1 MDTLRVDTLHALR
14 SLRSRAGASCAT
26 ILVLAL
32 GVGLTAA
39 MFALADPFLLRPLPY
54 ADPERLVSI
63 DLAVAKRDVP
73 PAIPTLDDWRGRDDL
88 FRAVAAYR
96 LGDLVRIRQHDRA
109 SVLQVMTVSDGLE
122 DLLRDSDGAMSI
134 RADSSGTHLVL
145 TSDAETRLF
154 GGADFGGAS
163 LSRQDGSPVQVESV
177 LPPRF
182 LFPRARVRPRIDA
195 LDVVRVGSLV
205 EVDRSES
212 GTFRA
217 RPFTV
222 IARLQDGITRGQAE
236 AALRASV
243 QAASGLTVS
252 VHDLTE
258 HLRSGVQPLAL
269 GALTAGLLIM
279 VVCAG
284 NLGNLLLARSSYRA
298 REFATRLA
306 IGGTRTDLVRL
317 VAIELSL
324 LALAGLA
331 IGLGVTKFTLTL
343 LALVLPVE
351 YAALGAPMITARVA
365 IFALVLGAGIVVLGL
380 IPSMIALRPAA
391 TVLAGYASLSDSR
404 RVRAARFIMAA
415 AQSAVALVLLS
426 GAVLLGRS
434 YVNLVSQ
441 DTGFAANVRIA
452 SVSYPSGHVGA
463 PLQADVNA
471 TVERLRRIRGVTGV
485 AAATG
490 PMVDGLQS
498 GAIARVAGTTALV
511 SRTYVTPD
519 YFQTVG
525 TRLLAGRPL
534 TEDDGA
540 RAVVANDAFARRYLP
555 DGAID
560 RELTLGNRR
569 MTIVGVVADAF
580 DRALDVPPGPAV
592 FSLLA
597 DVPVAWRV
605 NYVIRTVSGSALDGP
620 IAHAITAV
628 SPHAAVV
635 DASPIGARL
644 ADTVR
649 ERSFASL
656 VLTFFAIA
664 GVGVTVAGLVGIVA
678 FIVARRTREIAIRIA
693 LGATPARIRWIVLRE
708 VLLAAGTGSLVGTVA
723 GRWLSGLL
731 EHLSYGVKAGDW
743 TSVAAAGVLTMTIV
757 AIASAIPAARAV
769 KLMPSIALRVE

>member
-1 MDTLRVDTLHALR
+1 MDRLRVDTVHALR

-26 ILVLAL
+26 IFVLAL

-63 DLAVAKRDVP
+63 ELAVARRDVP

-88 FRAVAAYR
+88 FRGVAAYR
-96 LGDLVRIRQHDRA
+96 LGDLVRIRQHASA

-122 DLLRDSDGAMSI
+122 DLLRGSD
-134 RADSSGTHLVL
+134 RAARVPPAGSGTHLVL
-145 TSDAETRLF
+145 TSDAHTRLF
-154 GGADFGGAS
+154 GGSEPVGRS
-163 LSRQDGSPVQVESV
+163 LSRQDGSAVHIESV

-195 LDVVRVGSLV
+195 LDIVRVGALV
-205 EVDRSES
+205 DVDRGE
-212 GTFRA
+212 GTAFRA

-222 IARLQDGITRGQAE
+222 VARLQDGITRDQAE
-236 AALRASV
+236 AALRASL
-243 QAASGLTVS
+243 AGASGLTVS
-252 VHDLTE
+252 VHDLTQY
-258 HLRSGVQPLAL
+258 LRSGLQPLAL
-269 GALTAGLLIM
+269 GALSAGLLIM

-306 IGGTRTDLVRL
+306 IGGRRTDLVRL

-343 LALVLPVE
+343 LALVLPVD
-351 YAALGAPMITARVA
+351 YAALGAPTITGRVA
-365 IFALVLGAGIVVLGL
+365 IFALALGAGIVALGL
-380 IPSMIALRPAA
+380 IPSAIAWRPAA

-404 RVRAARFIMAA
+404 RVRAARFVMAA

-426 GAVLLGRS
+426 GALLLGRS

-441 DTGFAANVRIA
+441 DTGFADDVRVA
-452 SVSYPSGHVGA
+452 SVSYPFGHVGA

-471 TVERLRRIRGVTGV
+471 TLERLRRIPGVIDV

-525 TRLLAGRPL
+525 TRLLTGRAL
-534 TEDDGA
+534 AEDDGA
-540 RAVVANDAFARRYLP
+540 RAVVTNEAFATRYLP
-555 DGAID
+555 EGAID
-560 RELTLGNRR
+560 RELTVGNRR
-569 MTIVGVVADAF
+569 MTIVGVVAGAF
-580 DRALDVPPGPAV
+580 DRALDEPPGPAV

-605 NYVIRTVSGSALDGP
+605 NYVVRTASGSVLDGP
-620 IAHAITAV
+620 IAQAITAV
-628 SPHAAVV
+628 SPNAAVV
-635 DASPIGARL
+635 DASPISARL

-649 ERSFASL
+649 DRSFASL

-693 LGATPARIRWIVLRE
+693 LGATPANIRWFVLRE
-708 VLLAAGTGSLVGTVA
+708 VLLAAATGSVVGTVA
-723 GRWLSGLL
+723 GRWLSSLF

-743 TSVAAAGVLTMTIV
+743 TSVAAAAALTMTIV
-757 AIASAIPAARAV
+757 AVASAIPAARAV
-769 KLMPSIALRVE
+769 KLMPSSALRVE